1 MDNTDKVKE
10 LPMLAYVF
18 TELQPIS
25 GQYGKNRKYLQKPMK
40 ARRSITAAMTIKA
53 IRLK

>member
-10 LPMLAYVF
+10 LLMLAYVF

-25 GQYGKNRKYLQKPMK
+25 GQYGKPEEALQPQ
-40 ARRSITAAMTIKA
+40 
-53 IRLK
+53 